1 MERLTKYLV
10 VIYSVLIILTILLY
24 TFNALYNNYVG
35 NYVPAIQYDSQGK
48 PMVAVVPT
56 DTSSFY
62 LRQGIAFLLLSGFP
76 IFIIIMSA
84 LYLYKEKEGYF
95 RSLLIPASFAI
106 IGWISSF
113 VWLSNFAIG
122 EEGMAALY
130 IWPMLLITLVIS
142 LVVNAI
148 ILSVVKR

>member
-1 MERLTKYLV
+1 
-10 VIYSVLIILTILLY
+10 
-24 TFNALYNNYVG
+24 
-35 NYVPAIQYDSQGK
+35 
-48 PMVAVVPT
+48 
-56 DTSSFY
+56 
-62 LRQGIAFLLLSGFP
+62 
-76 IFIIIMSA
+76 MSA